1 MQIALLRGNQGDRFA
16 QESRR
21 SKMYYRVAIQVDHLP
36 YWQWRS
42 TVLTALDALF
52 QFLRLYRSLPQDR
65 LRVFSSSSR
74 EELDELLAR
83 ENNGGGFG
91 SATAAQFLKE
101 RRIGVCETTR
111 RAAEH
116 GEGEDQVMG
125 SIAVSTLAVSNGTSP
140 LNALRDASSMSAL
153 ERRRLELE
161 PGAGG
166 DHDCP
171 YRFTLPGSIPQM
183 LAWVKLLAKISA
195 GEIES

>member
-1 MQIALLRGNQGDRFA
+1 
-16 QESRR
+16 
-21 SKMYYRVAIQVDHLP
+21 MYYRVAIQVDHLP

-74 EELDELLAR
+74 EDLDELLAC
-83 ENNGGGFG
+83 ENNGGGSG
-91 SATAAQFLKE
+91 SATVAQFLQE

-125 SIAVSTLAVSNGTSP
+125 SIAVSTLAVSNETSL
-140 LNALRDASSMSAL
+140 LNPLRDASSMSAL

-161 PGAGG
+161 RGAGG

-171 YRFTLPGSIPQM
+171 YRFTLPGSMPQM

-195 GEIES
+195 GELES